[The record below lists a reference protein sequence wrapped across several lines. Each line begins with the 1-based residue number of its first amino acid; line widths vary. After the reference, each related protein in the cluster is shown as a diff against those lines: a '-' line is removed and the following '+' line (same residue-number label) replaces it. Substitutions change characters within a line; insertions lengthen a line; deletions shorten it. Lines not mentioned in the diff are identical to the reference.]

1 MVEAAV
7 IAPLAAADILVVD
20 DAPENLK
27 ILMGMLTGAGCR
39 VRPAPNGPL
48 ALRAAREAPP
58 DLILLDIQMPAMD
71 GFEVCRQ
78 LKRDERLA
86 EIPVIFL
93 SAFTDP
99 ATKVRAFE
107 AGGVDY
113 VSKPFSVDEVL
124 ARVGTHLKLVRG
136 ERELRRSYRELQ
148 EAERLRDSLVHM
160 LVHDLRSP
168 LQALALFLP
177 SLAEQVQAGLEPV
190 WQARLDKAQGAIDR
204 LIQMVSEVLDVSR
217 LEAGQMPLVLEALD
231 LAQVAREAL
240 DHLQPLAGQRELRLE
255 ADGRVTAW
263 GDRRLVFRIFQNLLG
278 NALKFTPDGGQVRV
292 LLRQEGPWA
301 GARVEDDGSGIPL
314 EAQARVF
321 EKFGQA
327 GAETAWSTGLGLPFC
342 RLAVTAQGGR
352 MGLESEPGRG
362 SRFWFR
368 LPVPPEPSGTL

>member
-278 NALKFTPDGGQVRV
+278 NALKFTPEGGHVRV
-292 LLRQEGPWA
+292 LVRQEGPWA

-314 EAQARVF
+314 ESQARVF

-368 LPVPPEPSGTL
+368 LPVPPEPRGTL